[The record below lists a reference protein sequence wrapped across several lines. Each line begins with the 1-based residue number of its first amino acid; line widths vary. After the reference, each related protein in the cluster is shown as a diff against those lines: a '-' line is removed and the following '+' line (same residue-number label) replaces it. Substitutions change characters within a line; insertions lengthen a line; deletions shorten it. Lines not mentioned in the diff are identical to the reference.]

1 MKRIVLPLI
10 AIAAASAATAATAQ
24 LPAGQPPLPPIT
36 GTRLDVTAEGEVARV
51 PDLATISAGV
61 VTQAKTAAEA
71 MGDNAA
77 KMAAASAA
85 LRRAGVADRDISTA
99 SISLQPQY
107 RYAENQPP
115 VLTGYQ
121 ASNQLSVRFRD
132 VKKAG
137 TILDALVAQGIN
149 QINGPDF
156 SLDKPEAALDEARVK
171 AVQAARAR
179 AEVYA
184 KAAGMRVG
192 RIVSISESGGYTPPA
207 RPMMMQMARSAKM
220 ESDTAI
226 EPGEQKLSVS
236 VSVTF
241 ELN

>member
-1 MKRIVLPLI
+1 MKKTVLPLI
-10 AIAAASAATAATAQ
+10 ALAATATAAVAQ
-24 LPAGQPPLPPIT
+24 PNGQPPLPAIT
-36 GTRLDVTAEGEVARV
+36 GTRLDVTAEGDVTRV

-61 VTQAKTAAEA
+61 VTQAKTAAQA
-71 MGDNAA
+71 MADNAA

-85 LRRAGVADRDISTA
+85 LRRAGVADRDIATA

-107 RYAENQPP
+107 RYGENQPP
-115 VLTGYQ
+115 VLTGYR

-132 VKKAG
+132 VKRAG
-137 TILDALVAQGIN
+137 AILDALVAEGIN

-156 SLDKPEAALDEARVK
+156 SIDQPEAALDEARVK
-171 AVQAARAR
+171 AMQAARAR

-184 KAAGMRVG
+184 RAAGLRVG
-192 RIVSISESGGYTPPA
+192 RIVSISESGGYAPPP
-207 RPMMMQMARSAKM
+207 RPMMMQMARAQKSEA
-220 ESDTAI
+220 DTAI
-226 EPGEQKLSVS
+226 EPGEQKLTVS